1 VIVVV
6 DGAEITYDEVGTG
19 IPVVLLH
26 AFPLDRTMWAP
37 QLGAL
42 VTHARCIAPDF
53 RGLGSSTV
61 RGPFSMDRYAD
72 DTVALLDAL
81 RIDRAVV
88 VGISMGGYV
97 ALNLVR
103 RHRSRVRALVLAD
116 TRAAADTPE
125 GLERRRMLIE
135 TARTKGSTAVAALQL
150 EGLIGKTTRARHPD
164 VVDSV
169 HATMTLAPVE
179 GVIGAL
185 EAMMAR
191 PDSTPMLPTID
202 IPTLLVVG
210 DEDAVTPPKEARAMH
225 EAIRGS
231 RLEVIEKAGHL
242 SNVERPAAFNTVVSE
257 FLGGLLYH

>member
-1 VIVVV
+1 MIVVV
-6 DGAEITYDEVGTG
+6 DGAEIAYDDVGTG
-19 IPVVLLH
+19 IPVVFLH

-42 VTHARCIAPDF
+42 VTQARCIAPDF
-53 RGLGSSTV
+53 RGLGGSSV
-61 RGPFSMDRYAD
+61 RGPFTMDRYAD
-72 DTVALLDAL
+72 DIAGVLDAL
-81 RIDRAVV
+81 RIDRAVI

-97 ALNLVR
+97 AFNLFR
-103 RHRSRVRALVLAD
+103 RHHARVRALVLSD
-116 TRAAADTPE
+116 TRAAGDTPE
-125 GLERRRMLIE
+125 GLERRRLLIE

-150 EGLIGKTTRARHPD
+150 EGLIGKTTRHRHPD

-169 HATMTLAPVE
+169 HATMTIAPVQ

-191 PDSTPMLPTID
+191 ADSTALLPTID
-202 IPTLLVVG
+202 VPTVIIVG
-210 DEDAVTPPKEARAMH
+210 EEDVVTPAKEARTMH
-225 EAIRGS
+225 AAIRGS

>member
-1 VIVVV
+1 MIALV
-6 DGAEITYDEVGTG
+6 DGADIAYDDVGTG
-19 IPVVLLH
+19 IPIVLLH

-42 VTHARCIAPDF
+42 VAHARCIAPDF
-53 RGLGSSTV
+53 RGLGDSSV
-61 RGPFSMDRYAD
+61 VGPYTMDRYAD
-72 DTVALLDAL
+72 DTMGVLDAL
-81 RIDRAVV
+81 RIDRAVI
-88 VGISMGGYV
+88 VGLSMGGYV

-103 RHRSRVRALVLAD
+103 RHRDRVRGLVLSD

-125 GLERRRMLIE
+125 GLERRRLLID

-150 EGLIGKTTRARHPD
+150 EGLIGKTTRRRHPD

-169 HATMTLAPVE
+169 HATMTMEPVE

-185 EAMMAR
+185 EAMMTR
-191 PDSTPMLPTID
+191 PDSTPLLGSID
-202 IPTLLVVG
+202 TPTLVVVG
-210 DEDAVTPPKEARAMH
+210 EEDVVTPPKEARAMH

-231 RLEVIEKAGHL
+231 RFEIIERAGHL